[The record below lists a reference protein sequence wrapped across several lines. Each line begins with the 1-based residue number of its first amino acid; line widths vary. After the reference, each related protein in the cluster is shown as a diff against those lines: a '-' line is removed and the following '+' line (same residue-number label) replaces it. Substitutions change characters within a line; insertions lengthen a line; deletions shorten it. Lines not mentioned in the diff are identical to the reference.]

1 MEAAG
6 SNPVFRSTWRRG
18 GVATQRSA
26 KPCTPVRFRSSPP
39 ITMIAITGSGEFL
52 PSILDVDKKLLNYL
66 DEIPRVLTFS
76 TAAGRESDE
85 RLSYWENL
93 AIEHFKDLNVSH
105 THIDARNREDLN
117 QDSVIEEM
125 KNSNFVFF
133 SGGSPNH
140 LYDSIHNSDFST
152 ELHDVEKRGIIAG
165 CSAGAMIMG
174 EKMIKGVG
182 LNYLPNTIV
191 IPHYGE
197 SFYSWISNTVKVLN
211 RGKYKLLCLEK
222 DTYFIKDGDQLSV
235 LGKQNVHIIF
245 KKEHHTFS
253 DGDTID
259 VSLLQ

>member
-1 MEAAG
+1 
-6 SNPVFRSTWRRG
+6 
-18 GVATQRSA
+18 
-26 KPCTPVRFRSSPP
+26 
-39 ITMIAITGSGEFL
+39 MIAITGSGEFL

-66 DEIPRVLTFS
+66 DDIPYVLTFS
-76 TAAGRESDE
+76 TAAGKESNE
-85 RLSYWENL
+85 RLLYWKNL
-93 AIEHFKDLNVSH
+93 AIEHFKNLNVNH
-105 THIDARNREDLN
+105 KHIDARNRNDLN
-117 QDSVIEEM
+117 MDSVIEEM
-125 KNSNFVFF
+125 KKSNFVFF

-140 LYDSIHNSDFST
+140 LYDAINYSKFSD
-152 ELHDVEKRGIIAG
+152 ELQNIENRGIIAG

-182 LNYLPNTIV
+182 LNYLPKTIV

-222 DTYFIKDGDQLSV
+222 DTYFIKNGEQLSV
-235 LGKQNVHIIF
+235 LGKQNIHIIY

>member
-39 ITMIAITGSGEFL
+39 IIMIAITGSGEFL
-52 PSILDVDKKLLNYL
+52 PSVLDVDLKLLNYL
-66 DEIPRVLTFS
+66 DDIPNVLTFS
-76 TAAGRESDE
+76 TAAGKESDE
-85 RLSYWENL
+85 RLLYWKNL
-93 AIEHFKDLNVSH
+93 AIQHFKDLNVNH
-105 THIDARNREDLN
+105 KHIDARNRDDLN
-117 QDSVIEEM
+117 KDSVIQDM
-125 KNSNFVFF
+125 KKSNFVFF

-140 LYDSIHNSDFST
+140 LYESIYDSQFSA
-152 ELHDVEKRGIIAG
+152 ELQNIEKRGIIAG

-182 LNYLPNTIV
+182 LNYIPKTIV

-197 SFYSWISNTVKVLN
+197 SFYSWISNTVKILN

-222 DTYFIKDGDQLSV
+222 NTYFVKDGDQLTV
-235 LGKQNVHIIF
+235 LGKQNIHIIF
-245 KKEHHTFS
+245 KKDHYTFS
-253 DGDTID
+253 DGDKID
-259 VSLLQ
+259 ATLLQ

>member
-1 MEAAG
+1 
-6 SNPVFRSTWRRG
+6 
-18 GVATQRSA
+18 
-26 KPCTPVRFRSSPP
+26 
-39 ITMIAITGSGEFL
+39 MIAITGSGEFL

-66 DEIPRVLTFS
+66 DDIPYVLTFS
-76 TAAGRESDE
+76 TAAGKESDE

-93 AIEHFKDLNVSH
+93 AIEHFKNLNVNH
-105 THIDARNREDLN
+105 KHIDARNRNDLN
-117 QDSVIEEM
+117 IDSVIEEM
-125 KNSNFVFF
+125 KKSNFVFF

-140 LYDSIHNSDFST
+140 LYDAINYSKFSD
-152 ELHDVEKRGIIAG
+152 ELQNIENRGIIAG

-182 LNYLPNTIV
+182 LNYLPKTIV

-222 DTYFIKDGDQLSV
+222 DTYFIKNGEQLSV
-235 LGKQNVHIIF
+235 LGKQNIHIIY

-253 DGDTID
+253 YGDTID

>member
-6 SNPVFRSTWRRG
+6 SNPVFRSTRRRG

-39 ITMIAITGSGEFL
+39 IIMIAITGSGEFL
-52 PSILDVDKKLLNYL
+52 PSILEVDKKLLNYL
-66 DEIPRVLTFS
+66 DDVPYVLTFS
-76 TAAGRESDE
+76 TAAGKESDE
-85 RLSYWENL
+85 RLSYWESL
-93 AIEHFKDLNVSH
+93 AIQHFKNLNLNH
-105 THIDARNREDLN
+105 KHIDARNRDDLN
-117 QDSVIEEM
+117 KDSVIEDM
-125 KNSNFVFF
+125 KKSNFVFF

-140 LYDSIHNSDFST
+140 LYNSIVDSDFSV
-152 ELHDVEKRGIIAG
+152 ELQNIENRGIIAG

-182 LNYLPNTIV
+182 LSYLPKTIV

-197 SFYSWISNTVKVLN
+197 NFYSWISNTVKVLN

-235 LGKQNVHIIF
+235 LGKQNVHIIY

-259 VSLLQ
+259 ITLLQ